1 MFRIVDKI
9 KVAETGQSPL
19 KILSAKR
26 NLDPDQI
33 LNQTEAKIPP
43 KEPHLFKMQ
52 GTYAQATSAKRSSL
66 VQNLSPD

>member
-1 MFRIVDKI
+1 MFQVVDKN

-26 NLDPDQI
+26 NLDHNQI
-33 LNQTEAKIPP
+33 FNQAEAKIPV

-52 GTYAQATSAKRSSL
+52 GTYAQATAAKRSSL
-66 VQNLSPD
+66 VQNLSPN